1 MCIRPEMKPYEIIE
15 HTADVGLKANGATL
29 KELFENAA
37 KGMFDIIGGNLV
49 HSSQSTV
56 DRKVVIKGKVDSFEE
71 LLVDWLGE
79 LLYIF
84 NKQGIFFRD
93 FKILELSNNQLISK
107 SSGIKINPSRDTLQ
121 TEIKAVTFHGLKIEK
136 DNSGIFSCNI
146 IFDV

>member
-1 MCIRPEMKPYEIIE
+1 MYKPYEIIE

-37 KGMFDIIGGNLV
+37 KGMFDIIEGKKV
-49 HSSQSTV
+49 HKRISAQVHKKIEIRKEV
-56 DRKVVIKGKVDSFEE
+56 DDFEE
-71 LLVDWLGE
+71 LLVDWLSE

-84 NKQGIFFRD
+84 NKESILFNDFR
-93 FKILELSNNQLISK
+93 ISRLDNK
-107 SSGIKINPSRDTLQ
+107 NLVSESSGKRIRLANAALQ

-136 DNSGIFSCNI
+136 DSSGIFSCNI